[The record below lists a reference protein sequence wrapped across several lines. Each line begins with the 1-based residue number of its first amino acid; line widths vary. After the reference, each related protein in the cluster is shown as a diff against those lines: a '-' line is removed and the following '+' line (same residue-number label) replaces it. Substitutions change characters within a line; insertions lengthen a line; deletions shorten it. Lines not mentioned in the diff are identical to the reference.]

1 MTESETDDFG
11 DFEQQLARKQ
21 RIKMIAGIVV
31 GVAVIAVVLIGYLL
45 WPKQPDPRCED
56 KQVQPFLK
64 LREIPAAAVHRVCS
78 LPSPLDKTLKDCLAS
93 PPSMQKLLIF
103 KMVAEHPK
111 LITPMCK
118 DMRSALSQALRQSPG
133 EQSTTF
139 LKRCRFTGMGLG
151 SPSDMAQ
158 APLHRILLAV
168 AVYGALKRSDSKWAS
183 KLGRRMLA
191 PDASPFTGRGLRGR

>member
-1 MTESETDDFG
+1 MTESESDDFG
-11 DFEQQLARKQ
+11 EFEQQLARKQ
-21 RIKMIAGIVV
+21 RIKMIAGIVI
-31 GVAVIAVVLIGYLL
+31 GIAVIAVVLIGYLL
-45 WPKQPDPRCED
+45 WPKQPDPRCKEKD
-56 KQVQPFLK
+56 VQAFLQT
-64 LREIPAAAVHRVCS
+64 REIPAAALHQVCS
-78 LPSPLDKTLKDCLAS
+78 LPDPLEKTLKDCLAA

-103 KMVAEHPK
+103 KMVADHPE
-111 LITPMCK
+111 LITPLCK
-118 DMRSALSQALRQSPG
+118 DMRNALSQAVSRSPG

-168 AVYGALKRSDSKWAS
+168 AVYGALKRSDSRWAS

-191 PDASPFTGRGLRGR
+191 PDASPFRGRGLRGR